1 MGVQRRGPQQRVP
14 WRGLTRRGRWR
25 ATALLLA
32 LQSPSA
38 GAQLLQ
44 GPTNPSAAT
53 ATTAALERSWRELD
67 QQLRALDALIPPEPE
82 PRTPSGAPDLQP
94 TPPLPAGL
102 QAPNAAPSGPMPA
115 AGAPALIP
123 APPLSLPSPA
133 QLSPGPDGIR
143 SLSLEQALAIA
154 FAGSATLQAQRLQVA
169 AALAELQASLGT
181 YWPRITALADGSSG
195 QSSNNLNAPVGTNP
209 LGFGPNFQAGGLL
222 GANGAPVAGPFYVP
236 NGGGAYFNS
245 YANQGFAGLQL
256 DYALIDFART
266 PSVQAARARLTAAR
280 NRYAN
285 ALRQLQLQV
294 SEAYYQLQQ
303 ADQNVRIQDAAV
315 RNDLLILRDA
325 LDLKIAGL
333 VPRLD
338 VLRRQA
344 IEASD
349 QELLIQAM
357 ADRAIARRQ
366 LAVLLN
372 LPPQLTPTASDP
384 ITPMPRWPLDLEAS
398 LLAAYRGNPELET
411 LLATREALARER
423 DATAAALLPRLSL
436 FAEGGAGGTNTTLFN
451 VQPRNGG
458 CCGTTVIP
466 VQNSSGYDWAVGLS
480 VRWLLFDAG
489 TTAGQ
494 ARALALRADAT
505 AQEFA
510 AQRDAIRLRL
520 ESAFFNHEASLAKL
534 AAARRGVSA
543 ALEAF
548 RDVRLRYQ
556 AGLSSEID
564 LSITQERL
572 IGSLVQ
578 RLNATTAVNVSY
590 ARLLRELLPVPRDP
604 AAPLTPQL
612 SWAAPPADHAPPATP
627 PGAAAPAPAP
637 APRPTPRPVQPE
649 AQPPAPQ

>member
-1 MGVQRRGPQQRVP
+1 VQLQGHPARAPIGRSPRRPWLLAALMLTLEAAARANPQPGPQPQPNPRP
-14 WRGLTRRGRWR
+14 QP
-25 ATALLLA
+25 A
-32 LQSPSA
+32 A
-38 GAQLLQ
+38 GI
-44 GPTNPSAAT
+44 TS
-53 ATTAALERSWRELD
+53 LERSWRTLD
-67 QQLRALDALIPPEPE
+67 QQLRALDALIPAEPA
-82 PRTPSGAPDLQP
+82 PGPSSTNPALSPTLALPSALTAPNGP
-94 TPPLPAGL
+94 ASGPLPTG
-102 QAPNAAPSGPMPA
+102 AAT
-115 AGAPALIP
+115 APA
-123 APPLSLPSPA
+123 PLSLPTAA
-133 QLSPGPDGIR
+133 QLSPGPAGIR

-154 FAGSATLQAQRLQVA
+154 FAGSASLQAQRLQVA
-169 AALAELQASLGT
+169 AALAELQASLGS
-181 YWPRITALADGSSG
+181 YWPRISALADGRSG
-195 QSSNNLNAPVGTNP
+195 QSSNNLNAPVGTSG
-209 LGFGPNFQAGGLL
+209 LGFNQNFQADGLRA
-222 GANGAPVAGPFYVP
+222 ANGAAVNGPFYVP

-245 YANQGFAGLQL
+245 YGNQGSAGLQL

-349 QELLIQAM
+349 QEALIQAM

-372 LPPQLTPTASDP
+372 LPPQITPTASDP
-384 ITPMPRWPLDLEAS
+384 IRPMPRWPLDLEAS
-398 LLAAYRGNPELET
+398 LLAAYRGNPELEA

-423 DATAAALLPRLSL
+423 DATAAALLPKLSL
-436 FAEGGAGGTNTTLFN
+436 FAEGGAGGSNTTLFN
-451 VQPRNGG
+451 IQPLNGG
-458 CCGTTVIP
+458 CCGTTVLP
-466 VQNSSGYDWAVGLS
+466 VQNNSGYDWAVGLS

-520 ESAFFNHEASLAKL
+520 ESAFFTHEASLAKL

-556 AGLSSEID
+556 TGLSSEVD
-564 LSITQERL
+564 LSFTQERL

-590 ARLLRELLPVPRDP
+590 ARLLRELLPVPRNP
-604 AAPLTPQL
+604 EAAISPQL
-612 SWAAPPADHAPPATP
+612 SP
-627 PGAAAPAPAP
+627 
-637 APRPTPRPVQPE
+637 
-649 AQPPAPQ
+649 

>member
-1 MGVQRRGPQQRVP
+1 MRRHH
-14 WRGLTRRGRWR
+14 RW
-25 ATALLLA
+25 LLA
-32 LQSPSA
+32 PLLV
-38 GAQLLQ
+38 LLQ
-44 GPTNPSAAT
+44 PAALGAPLLQAPRNLNAPAAGI
-53 ATTAALERSWRELD
+53 ATLERSWQELD
-67 QQLRALDALIPPEPE
+67 QQLRALDALIPPEPD
-82 PRTPSGAPDLQP
+82 PGPSSTSPALQP
-94 TPPLPAGL
+94 TPAIPATL
-102 QAPNAAPSGPMPA
+102 LAPNAAPSGMLPGGRGTA
-115 AGAPALIP
+115 P

-209 LGFGPNFQAGGLL
+209 LGFGPNFQDGGLL

-245 YANQGFAGLQL
+245 YENQGFAGLQL

-285 ALRQLQLQV
+285 ALRQLQLLV

-315 RNDLLILRDA
+315 RNDLLILRDV

-349 QELLIQAM
+349 QEALIQAM

-372 LPPQLTPTASDP
+372 LPPQFTPTASDP
-384 ITPMPRWPLDLEAS
+384 IRPMPRWPLDLEAS

-423 DATAAALLPRLSL
+423 DATAAALLPKLSL
-436 FAEGGAGGTNTTLFN
+436 FAEGGAGGSNTNQFN
-451 VQPRNGG
+451 NLNGG
-458 CCGTTVIP
+458 CCGNAVLP
-466 VQNSSGYDWAVGLS
+466 VQNNSGYDWAVGLS

-510 AQRDAIRLRL
+510 
-520 ESAFFNHEASLAKL
+520 
-534 AAARRGVSA
+534 
-543 ALEAF
+543 
-548 RDVRLRYQ
+548 
-556 AGLSSEID
+556 
-564 LSITQERL
+564 
-572 IGSLVQ
+572 
-578 RLNATTAVNVSY
+578 
-590 ARLLRELLPVPRDP
+590 
-604 AAPLTPQL
+604 
-612 SWAAPPADHAPPATP
+612 
-627 PGAAAPAPAP
+627 
-637 APRPTPRPVQPE
+637 
-649 AQPPAPQ
+649 

>member
-1 MGVQRRGPQQRVP
+1 MLTLEAGARANPQPGPQP
-14 WRGLTRRGRWR
+14 
-25 ATALLLA
+25 A
-32 LQSPSA
+32 A
-38 GAQLLQ
+38 GI
-44 GPTNPSAAT
+44 TS
-53 ATTAALERSWRELD
+53 LERSWRTLD
-67 QQLRALDALIPPEPE
+67 QQLRALDALIPAEP
-82 PRTPSGAPDLQP
+82 APGPASTNPVLSP
-94 TPPLPAGL
+94 TPALPSALTAPNGPASGPLPAG
-102 QAPNAAPSGPMPA
+102 AAT
-115 AGAPALIP
+115 APA
-123 APPLSLPSPA
+123 PLSLPTAA
-133 QLSPGPDGIR
+133 QLSPGPAGIR

-154 FAGSATLQAQRLQVA
+154 FAGSASLQAQRLQVA
-169 AALAELQASLGT
+169 AALAELQASLGS
-181 YWPRITALADGSSG
+181 YWPRISALADGRSG
-195 QSSNNLNAPVGTNP
+195 QSSNNLNAPVGTSG
-209 LGFGPNFQAGGLL
+209 LGFNQNFQADGLRA
-222 GANGAPVAGPFYVP
+222 ANGATVNGPFYVP
-236 NGGGAYFNS
+236 NGGGAYFNR
-245 YANQGFAGLQL
+245 YGNQGSAGLQL

-349 QELLIQAM
+349 QEALIQAM

-372 LPPQLTPTASDP
+372 LPPQITPTASDP
-384 ITPMPRWPLDLEAS
+384 IRPMPRWPLDLEAS
-398 LLAAYRGNPELET
+398 LLAAYRGNPELEA

-423 DATAAALLPRLSL
+423 DATAAALLPKLSL
-436 FAEGGAGGTNTTLFN
+436 FAEGGAGGSNTTLFN
-451 VQPRNGG
+451 IQPLNGG
-458 CCGTTVIP
+458 CCGTTVLP
-466 VQNSSGYDWAVGLS
+466 VQNNSGYDWAVGLS

-520 ESAFFNHEASLAKL
+520 ESAFFTHEASLAKL

-556 AGLSSEID
+556 TGLSSEVD
-564 LSITQERL
+564 LSFTQERL

-590 ARLLRELLPVPRDP
+590 ARLLRELLPVPRNP
-604 AAPLTPQL
+604 EAAISPQL
-612 SWAAPPADHAPPATP
+612 
-627 PGAAAPAPAP
+627 
-637 APRPTPRPVQPE
+637 RP
-649 AQPPAPQ
+649 